1 MIVTDAISQVLNEVF
16 AGIFWE
22 LSHRFGKGRGIQTF
36 FAHVQNWGEVDQ
48 LIQADVFGGVS
59 TPSCLSKRYMQS
71 FMDDDSRGLFLS
83 REVRSLSKVKSFCGS
98 HKELFILKQSEIPRG
113 SESRISLLWWAGLP
127 FLLSIRFSILDLF
140 LSLPS

>member
-1 MIVTDAISQVLNEVF
+1 MRSLLAYSESCLTD
-16 AGIFWE
+16 
-22 LSHRFGKGRGIQTF
+22 RFGKGRGTQTF

-83 REVRSLSKVKSFCGS
+83 REVRSLSKVHGVQK
-98 HKELFILKQSEIPRG
+98 
-113 SESRISLLWWAGLP
+113 
-127 FLLSIRFSILDLF
+127 LSGE
-140 LSLPS
+140 